1 MKVFISSLISGFES
15 YREAAVNAVE
25 SLGCEVIRAEDF
37 GASASSPQE
46 ACLAGVR
53 QADVTILLLGERY
66 GAEQASGLSATH
78 EEYLEGQGRQPVLP
92 FVQEQVDYE
101 AAQAKFIRDVQGWE
115 TGNLTVGFTTK
126 DELRSAVT
134 KGLHAHAVSAASGSV
149 DEQELL
155 ALAEAGVDDPS
166 ASKFFGGDPE
176 VVLSL
181 AAGPR
186 REVLRP
192 SQLEDEAFARE
203 LLQETLS
210 RTHSLFAVDGGVST
224 KLRGDWLIVSQERA
238 SVELNSAGDIVV
250 RQAAVAADR
259 GFLEVSALIEEEVC
273 RSLARA
279 LHFSASVLDRIDSV
293 NRLSQVAAVAA
304 LTEVRSLAWR
314 TREEHARR
322 PNWVSTDL
330 SKDRASVHLN
340 PGVRTRADFSQSA
353 DELAH
358 DLMFLL
364 RRELKQ

>member
-1 MKVFISSLISGFES
+1 M
-15 YREAAVNAVE
+15 
-25 SLGCEVIRAEDF
+25 
-37 GASASSPQE
+37 
-46 ACLAGVR
+46 LA
-53 QADVTILLLGERY
+53 
-66 GAEQASGLSATH
+66 
-78 EEYLEGQGRQPVLP
+78 
-92 FVQEQVDYE
+92 FVQEEVDYE
-101 AAQAKFIRDVQGWE
+101 APQADFIREVREWE
-115 TGNLTVGFTTK
+115 TGSLTGSFITE
-126 DELRSAVT
+126 DHLRGAVT
-134 KGLHAHAVSAASGSV
+134 RGLHRFAVTAASGSI

-166 ASKFFGGDPE
+166 ASKFFGGEPE